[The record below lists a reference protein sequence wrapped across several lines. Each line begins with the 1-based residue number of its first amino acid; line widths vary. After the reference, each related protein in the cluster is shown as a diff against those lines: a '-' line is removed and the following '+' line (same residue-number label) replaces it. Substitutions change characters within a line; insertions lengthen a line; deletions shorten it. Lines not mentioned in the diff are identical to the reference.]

1 MVSLLAQAAPSV
13 ADQAREILQRYGVE
27 QYVVAGLSLVIGLLL
42 TFIARRAIGSFA
54 VKHHLSTLMIRPVK
68 TLIFWLGLLLSIGVA
83 VEQFGIHLLSS
94 LAAMLALM
102 AIGFVAVWSVLSNAL
117 CSLLLV
123 LFRPFDLDDFVE
135 FPGEEIQGRVKDLN
149 ILYTILETADGA
161 LYQVPNNVFF
171 QKTIKRIP
179 GASHGNLSIKTE
191 VPETEGKGKD

>member
-1 MVSLLAQAAPSV
+1 
-13 ADQAREILQRYGVE
+13 
-27 QYVVAGLSLVIGLLL
+27 
-42 TFIARRAIGSFA
+42 
-54 VKHHLSTLMIRPVK
+54 
-68 TLIFWLGLLLSIGVA
+68 
-83 VEQFGIHLLSS
+83 
-94 LAAMLALM
+94 MLALV